1 MKNTHIEHPEDSIL
15 TGDLSVLDWFCSMK
29 GAKASL
35 KMDGAPAVV
44 WGTNPATGNFFV
56 GTKSVFNKKK
66 IKINETHDDIDR
78 NHPDGDLASKLHACL
93 DYLPDTDQIYQ
104 GDFIGFGGDHTY
116 QPNTLVYSFD
126 EVIEHEI
133 IIAPHTVYDC
143 PTGKLSEAIA
153 SSLDDNLTSDDE
165 VLFVKP
171 TVSMGTT
178 NYIKEKTRFAR
189 VIAGTAT
196 YATTSHAKRIV
207 KVINSYIKSGKELDD
222 ESLSNDADCDIN
234 LIRLWKLIR
243 SIKHDFIKLFEH
255 DAGEF
260 HGTPFATFIYDG
272 DTIQQIDGEGYV
284 MWSDLGTYKLVDRE
298 LFSYINFNQT
308 QFGRV

>member
-15 TGDLSVLDWFCSMK
+15 TGDLSVLAWFCYMK

-66 IKINETHDDIDR
+66 IKINETHEDIVR
-78 NHPDGDLASKLHACL
+78 NHPDADLREKLHACL

-126 EVIEHEI
+126 EVIKHEI

-153 SSLDDNLTSDDE
+153 SSLDHNLTSDGE

-178 NYIKEKTRFAR
+178 PKIIEKTRFAR
-189 VIAGTAT
+189 VIAGTVT
-196 YATTSHAKRIV
+196 YATKTEARKIV
-207 KVINSYIKSGKELDD
+207 KAINTFIKVRAVLDD
-222 ESLSNDADCDIN
+222 YALSIAADCDIN
-234 LIRLWKLIR
+234 LIRLWKLVR
-243 SIKHDFIKLFEH
+243 SIKHDFMKLFEH

-260 HGTPFATFIYDG
+260 HGTPFATFVYDG

-284 MWSDLGTYKLVDRE
+284 MWSDIGTYKLVDRE
-298 LFSYINFNQT
+298 VFSYINFNQT

>member
-15 TGDLSVLDWFCSMK
+15 TGYLSVLAWFCYMK

-35 KMDGAPAVV
+35 KMDGSPAVV

-56 GTKSVFNKKK
+56 GTKSVFNKIK

-78 NHPDGDLASKLHACL
+78 NHPDGDLAEKLHACL
-93 DYLPDTDQIYQ
+93 DCLPRTDEIYQ

-153 SSLDDNLTSDDE
+153 SSLDHNLPDDPT

-171 TVSMGTT
+171 TVTLGTT
-178 NYIKEKTRFAR
+178 NQIKEKTRFAR
-189 VIAGTAT
+189 VISGTVT
-196 YATTSHAKRIV
+196 YATKTEARKIV
-207 KVINSYIKSGKELDD
+207 KAINTFIRVGAVLDD
-222 ESLSNDADCDIN
+222 YALSVAADCDIN
-234 LIRLWKLIR
+234 LIRLWKLVQ
-243 SIKHDFIKLFEH
+243 SIKHDFMEMFEH
-255 DAGEF
+255 DAN
-260 HGTPFATFIYDG
+260 FATFLGHSDG
-272 DTIQQIDGEGYV
+272 IDQIDGEGYV
-284 MWSDLGTYKLVDRE
+284 MWSDMGTYKLVDRE
-298 LFSYINFNQT
+298 LFSHANFNQT

>member
-35 KMDGAPAVV
+35 KIDGAPAIV

-66 IKINETHDDIDR
+66 LKINESHADIDL
-78 NHPDGDLASKLHACL
+78 NHPDEDLRKKLHACF
-93 DYLPDTDQIYQ
+93 DYLPNNGDIVQ

-126 EVIEHEI
+126 ETIYHNI
-133 IIAPHTVYDC
+133 IVAPHTVYDC
-143 PTGKLSEAIA
+143 PSGKLSEAVA
-153 SSLDDNLTSDDE
+153 SPLDYDLPECSM

-171 TVSMGTT
+171 TVKFGVTPT
-178 NYIKEKTRFAR
+178 IIERCKFAR
-189 VIAGTAT
+189 QIAQLVNFV
-196 YATTSHAKRIV
+196 S
-207 KVINSYIKSGKELDD
+207 IKDSRELKKELNRDIREGVEIRSD
-222 ESLSNDADCDIN
+222 ND
-234 LIRLWKLIR
+234 LISFWKLIQ
-243 SIKHDFIKLFEH
+243 SIKYDFMEMFEH
-255 DAGEF
+255 DANF
-260 HGTPFATFIYDG
+260 GTLIYDG

-284 MWSDLGTYKLVDRE
+284 MWNSIGTYKLVDRE
-298 LFSYINFNQT
+298 VFSHVNFNQT

>member
-44 WGTNPATGNFFV
+44 WGTNPSTGNFFV
-56 GTKSVFNKKK
+56 GTKSVFNKIK

-78 NHPDGDLASKLHACL
+78 NHPDGDLAEKLHACL
-93 DYLPDTDQIYQ
+93 DCLPRTKEIYQ

-153 SSLDDNLTSDDE
+153 SSLDHNLPNDPT

-171 TVSMGTT
+171 NVEFGINTSIIEKCKFARQMAQLVKFVS
-178 NYIKEKTRFAR
+178 IKEAR
-189 VIAGTAT
+189 ELKKKLNQCIREG
-196 YATTSHAKRIV
+196 
-207 KVINSYIKSGKELDD
+207 INTGNDNGLISY
-222 ESLSNDADCDIN
+222 
-234 LIRLWKLIR
+234 WKLVQ
-243 SIKHDFIKLFEH
+243 SIKHDFMELFVH
-255 DAGEF
+255 DAE
-260 HGTPFATFIYDG
+260 FATFLYDG
-272 DTIQQIDGEGYV
+272 DTIQQVEGEGYV
-284 MWSDLGTYKLVDRE
+284 MWNSIGTYKLVDRE
-298 LFSYINFNQT
+298 LFSYANFNQT

>member
-15 TGDLSVLDWFCSMK
+15 TGDLSVLAWFCYMK

-35 KMDGAPAVV
+35 KIDGAPAVV

>member
-15 TGDLSVLDWFCSMK
+15 TGDLSVLTWFCYMK

-35 KMDGAPAVV
+35 KMDGSPAVV

-56 GTKSVFNKKK
+56 GTKSVFNKIK

-78 NHPDGDLASKLHACL
+78 NHPDGDLAEKLHACL
-93 DYLPDTDQIYQ
+93 DCLPRTDEIYQ

-153 SSLDDNLTSDDE
+153 SSLDHNLPNDPT

-171 TVSMGTT
+171 NVEFGINTSIIEKCKFARQMAQLVKFVS
-178 NYIKEKTRFAR
+178 IKESRELKKKLNQCIREGIDTGNDNGL
-189 VIAGTAT
+189 I
-196 YATTSHAKRIV
+196 
-207 KVINSYIKSGKELDD
+207 SY
-222 ESLSNDADCDIN
+222 
-234 LIRLWKLIR
+234 WKLVQ
-243 SIKHDFIKLFEH
+243 SIKHDFMELFVH
-255 DAGEF
+255 DAE
-260 HGTPFATFIYDG
+260 FATFIYDG
-272 DTIQQIDGEGYV
+272 DGICLLYTSPSPRDATLSR
-284 MWSDLGTYKLVDRE
+284 MPS
-298 LFSYINFNQT
+298 SA
-308 QFGRV
+308 

>member
-1 MKNTHIEHPEDSIL
+1 MKNTHIEHPEDAIL

-44 WGTNPATGNFFV
+44 WGTNPATGKFFV

-93 DYLPDTDQIYQ
+93 DCLPRTDEIYQ

-126 EVIEHEI
+126 DVIEHEI

-153 SSLDDNLTSDDE
+153 SSLDHNLPNDPT

-171 TVSMGTT
+171 TVKFGVTPT
-178 NYIKEKTRFAR
+178 IIERCKFAR
-189 VIAGTAT
+189 QIAQLVNFV
-196 YATTSHAKRIV
+196 S
-207 KVINSYIKSGKELDD
+207 IKDSRELKKELNRDIREGVEIRSD
-222 ESLSNDADCDIN
+222 ND
-234 LIRLWKLIR
+234 LISFWKLVQ
-243 SIKHDFIKLFEH
+243 SIKHDFMEMFEH
-255 DAGEF
+255 DAN
-260 HGTPFATFIYDG
+260 FATFLYDG
-272 DTIQQIDGEGYV
+272 DTIQQVEGEGYV
-284 MWSDLGTYKLVDRE
+284 MVNSIGTYKLVDRE
-298 LFSYINFNQT
+298 VFSHANFNQT

>member
-93 DYLPDTDQIYQ
+93 DCLPRTDEIYQ

-126 EVIEHEI
+126 DVIEHEI

-153 SSLDDNLTSDDE
+153 SSLDHNLPNDPT

-171 TVSMGTT
+171 TVKFGVTPT
-178 NYIKEKTRFAR
+178 IIERCKFAR
-189 VIAGTAT
+189 QIAQLVNFV
-196 YATTSHAKRIV
+196 S
-207 KVINSYIKSGKELDD
+207 IKDSRELKKELNRDIREGVEIRSD
-222 ESLSNDADCDIN
+222 ND
-234 LIRLWKLIR
+234 LISFWKLIQ
-243 SIKHDFIKLFEH
+243 SIKHDFMEMFEH
-255 DAGEF
+255 DAN
-260 HGTPFATFIYDG
+260 FATFLYDG
-272 DTIQQIDGEGYV
+272 DTIQQVEGEGYV
-284 MWSDLGTYKLVDRE
+284 MVNSIGTYKLVDRE
-298 LFSYINFNQT
+298 VFSHANFNQT